1 MLVLLRLFCRKPSIG
16 EPFEGREFDVG
27 QLRQVKFDNNRV
39 LGIAGAGTILPAIT
53 PVPGRRCCR
62 QGGGGSDDCGAAA
75 AMRRLVIATVIAQCP
90 GAAGSPQ

>member
-39 LGIAGAGTILPAIT
+39 LGIAGAGTILPAI
-53 PVPGRRCCR
+53 PRCRAGGVGGR
-62 QGGGGSDDCGAAA
+62 AAA
-75 AMRRLVIATVIAQCP
+75 VAMAAARRRQC
-90 GAAGSPQ
+90 GGW